1 MELTLLTLNWFDVIS
16 VALTF
21 LVILLVQVLNV
32 YLHILNDNADNAKST
47 DVVDKAPANAC
58 PIVESPSSPIATTP
72 PKSPTGSNGKL
83 LEKQASLLDTDR

>member
-47 DVVDKAPANAC
+47 DVVDKAPAKAC